1 MEIKSKLFIIMVSLV
16 IVTLLVTSIISLNSF
31 STGMISEIRKHLQDN
46 TASTMD
52 KISETMFDRISDIRF
67 LTDRNNVILS
77 EPSPTEKK
85 LEYLNSVLR
94 IDRHTYD
101 LAAIFDNNGKEI
113 GDTSN
118 ASVIGTD
125 RSHESFFKSA
135 VRGLI
140 YFDKVPVISNNSLNH
155 YVIRVAGPLYATN
168 GKIYGVLLLEFPFS
182 KISQILQT
190 GTTLASTEINLV
202 SNNGS
207 IMYSSSYDN
216 SNLQKNLSRLPIF
229 AKIKNS
235 SSSIESLIATNI
247 NGQGDA
253 LFVASKDKGYLD
265 YPGSGWFLITTQAT
279 EQAFSR
285 VLDLRN
291 SFILATILVLSVAII
306 AVFFVA
312 RTISKPITEL
322 KEAADKISKGELD
335 LNIKATAD
343 DEIGDLAHHLDN
355 MRESIQTRDRILRLQ
370 TEGLEKANKELRTK
384 EQELA
389 KAYGTLKESE
399 KAKEEFISMVSHE
412 LKTPIVPIKVYS
424 EMFLKTTSLGVLNA
438 KQKKAMQIVSR
449 SIEKLEALVG
459 DVLDVYKLDIGMLT
473 LSKYDVD
480 IAELINRTIS
490 DLTPITVEK
499 QIELESDIRTAKE
512 DSVFCD
518 PRRIEQV
525 LSNLVKN
532 SVDFVPDKGGRI
544 IIRVEKGRN
553 ANSEFI
559 FTVED
564 NGIGITAEERHKL
577 FDKFYQIDTSVTR
590 KHGGTGLGLA
600 ICRGIVEAHGGKIW
614 IDDKYTNGAAFKFT
628 IPSSQGQNETSH

>member
-1 MEIKSKLFIIMVSLV
+1 L
-16 IVTLLVTSIISLNSF
+16 
-31 STGMISEIRKHLQDN
+31 
-46 TASTMD
+46 
-52 KISETMFDRISDIRF
+52 
-67 LTDRNNVILS
+67 
-77 EPSPTEKK
+77 
-85 LEYLNSVLR
+85 
-94 IDRHTYD
+94 
-101 LAAIFDNNGKEI
+101 
-113 GDTSN
+113 
-118 ASVIGTD
+118 
-125 RSHESFFKSA
+125 
-135 VRGLI
+135 
-140 YFDKVPVISNNSLNH
+140 
-155 YVIRVAGPLYATN
+155 GP
-168 GKIYGVLLLEFPFS
+168 
-182 KISQILQT
+182 
-190 GTTLASTEINLV
+190 
-202 SNNGS
+202 
-207 IMYSSSYDN
+207 
-216 SNLQKNLSRLPIF
+216 F

-235 SSSIESLIATNI
+235 SNSIESLIATNI

-265 YPGSGWFLITTQAT
+265 YPGSAWFLITAQAT
-279 EQAFSR
+279 EQTFSR

-306 AVFFVA
+306 AAFFAA

-355 MRESIQTRDRILRLQ
+355 MRESIQTRDRNLRLQ
-370 TEGLEKANKELRTK
+370 TEGLEKANQELRTK

-424 EMFLKTTSLGVLNA
+424 EMLLKTNSLGVLNA
-438 KQKKAMQIVSR
+438 KQKKAMQTIAR
-449 SIEKLEALVG
+449 SIEKLEVLVG
-459 DVLDVYKLDIGMLT
+459 DVLDVYKLDIGKLT
-473 LSKYDVD
+473 LSKYDAEV
-480 IAELINRTIS
+480 AELINRTIS

-499 QIELESDIRTAKE
+499 QIELKSDIRTAKE

-518 PRRIEQV
+518 PKRIEQV

-544 IIRVEKGRN
+544 IIRVEKGQN

-564 NGIGITAEERHKL
+564 NGIGITAEERHRL
-577 FDKFYQIDTSVTR
+577 FDKFYQIDTSATR

-614 IDDKYTNGAAFKFT
+614 IDDNYTNGAAFKFT
-628 IPSSQGQNETSH
+628 IPSSQGLNENSR